1 MTMPQKPE
9 TFSKPIA
16 NFSDRS
22 DRFNRAVRFW
32 VGLILLLLLSGF
44 VYWLALQF
52 IPRVEKF
59 GPGII
64 WINAKVFLVLLPIA
78 VVLLLWLVFGNL
90 PRKKWLV
97 VLYPEGIQIVHG
109 RQEKSIPWEALESLS
124 MDYSQTRFLGIGGP
138 TRKKLILQ
146 TVNGERFSLDG
157 KRLDEFEAL
166 VRQIREGAFPFLY
179 AQASATLE
187 RAGSVSFGEITL
199 LQEGW
204 LQIDRKAIPLTE
216 ISSVKLEKGWL
227 KITQKNRQFK
237 QRADKITNLDVLVK
251 LLSEKTNSNN
261 TSSAP
266 A

>member
-9 TFSKPIA
+9 SFSKPIA
-16 NFSDRS
+16 NFNDRS
-22 DRFNRAVRFW
+22 DRFNRALRFW

-64 WINAKVFLVLLPIA
+64 WINAQVFLVLLPIA

-90 PRKKWLV
+90 PRKKWLLT
-97 VLYPEGIQIVHG
+97 LYPEGIQIVHG
-109 RQEKSIPWEALESLS
+109 KHEISIPWEALESLS
-124 MDYSQTRFLGIGGP
+124 MDYSQTRFLGIGGS

-166 VRQIREGAFPFLY
+166 VRQIRGSISFSLCPSFSHFRARRQRFLWRDY
-179 AQASATLE
+179 TSPGRLAANRSQSYSAY
-187 RAGSVSFGEITL
+187 R
-199 LQEGW
+199 
-204 LQIDRKAIPLTE
+204 
-216 ISSVKLEKGWL
+216 
-227 KITQKNRQFK
+227 N
-237 QRADKITNLDVLVK
+237 
-251 LLSEKTNSNN
+251 
-261 TSSAP
+261 
-266 A
+266 

>member
-1 MTMPQKPE
+1 MTTSQQPE

-16 NFSDRS
+16 SFSDRA
-22 DRFNRAVRFW
+22 DRFNRALRFW
-32 VGLILLLLLSGF
+32 IGLILLLLLGGF

-52 IPRVEKF
+52 MPRVEKF

-64 WINAKVFLVLLPIA
+64 WINAKVFLLLLPI
-78 VVLLLWLVFGNL
+78 VLVLLLWLVFGSL

-97 VLYPEGIQIVHG
+97 AIYPEGIRLMHG
-109 RQEKSIPWEALESLS
+109 KQEEIIAWEALESLS
-124 MDYSQTRFLGIGGP
+124 MDYAQSQFLGIRGKP
-138 TRKKLILQ
+138 RRKLTLQ
-146 TVNGERFSLDG
+146 TTDGESFSLDG
-157 KRLDEFEAL
+157 QRLDEFESL

-179 AQASATLE
+179 AQATAALE
-187 RAGSVSFGEITL
+187 RAGRVSFGEVIL

-204 LQIDRKAIPLTE
+204 LQMDSKAIPLKE

-227 KITQKNRQFK
+227 KITQKNKQYK
-237 QRADKITNLDVLVK
+237 QRADKIANLDVLVK